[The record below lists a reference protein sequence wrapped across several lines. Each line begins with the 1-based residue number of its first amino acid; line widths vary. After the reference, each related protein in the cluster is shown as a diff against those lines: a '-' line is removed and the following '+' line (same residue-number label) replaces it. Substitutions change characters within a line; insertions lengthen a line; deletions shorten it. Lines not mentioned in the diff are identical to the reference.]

1 MKLFGIK
8 NKKNYTIVVG
18 CGRLGAYIANSIS
31 NQSLDVTIIDKDES
45 SFRKL
50 ALSYGG
56 LAIVGNAIN
65 VETFIEAGIEKA
77 DSVVV
82 VTDSDNINIMTAQL
96 IKTYFNVPNVIIR
109 LYDPEIE
116 SVYRELGIKT
126 VCPSVLSANKI
137 ESLLEK

>member
-1 MKLFGIK
+1 M
-8 NKKNYTIVVG
+8 
-18 CGRLGAYIANSIS
+18 
-31 NQSLDVTIIDKDES
+31 DVTIIDKDES